1 MKDMEDKDG
10 DGDKGYQEEAR
21 VEKLSI
27 GNKAKSTDKRGGQKM
42 DKKMGENG
50 LKGRKMRG

>member
-1 MKDMEDKDG
+1 MEDKDG
-10 DGDKGYQEEAR
+10 DGDRGYQEEAR

-42 DKKMGENG
+42 DEKMGENG
-50 LKGRKMRG
+50 LKGRKRRG